1 MKSSLT
7 SKKSFTKLIW
17 VLVFLMIRAVVKL
30 SFSYQIQTIRENV
43 VKPLNEKKWNYF
55 SLVCNGSSTATTNDE
70 KELYLI
76 KTCKNGKP
84 QFDVLSLQQL
94 DDTSASGLHLS
105 LKDSVRSANFSFE
118 RR

>member
-1 MKSSLT
+1 
-7 SKKSFTKLIW
+7 
-17 VLVFLMIRAVVKL
+17 MIRAVVKL

-43 VKPLNEKKWNYF
+43 VKPLNEKKKRNCF
-55 SLVCNGSSTATTNDE
+55 SLLCNGFSTATTKDE

-84 QFDVLSLQQL
+84 RFDVLSPQQV

-105 LKDSVRSANFSFE
+105 LKDSVRSASFSFE